1 MRTRITVSLPS
12 PLAVQIRTL
21 LSCHPEASSVV
32 ACAAG
37 QLVGGS
43 FVIVMTALRGQFG
56 KLPTYDQPAG
66 TMIRALT
73 LQAAFCVAV
82 LPAGMLLGV
91 GVGAEQR
98 TGRLVKENERALAQ
112 VVSAETEVS

>member
-1 MRTRITVSLPS
+1 
-12 PLAVQIRTL
+12 
-21 LSCHPEASSVV
+21 
-32 ACAAG
+32 
-37 QLVGGS
+37 
-43 FVIVMTALRGQFG
+43 
-56 KLPTYDQPAG
+56 
-66 TMIRALT
+66 ALT